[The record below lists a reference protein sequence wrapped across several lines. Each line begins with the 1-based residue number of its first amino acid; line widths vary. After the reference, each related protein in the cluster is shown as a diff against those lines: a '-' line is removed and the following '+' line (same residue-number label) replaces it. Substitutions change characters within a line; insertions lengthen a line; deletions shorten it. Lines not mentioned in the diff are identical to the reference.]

1 MIFPHQVEDYYLPF
15 FFEGIDRIVNGIEM
29 RFDQPGFQTYK
40 KLENVLLKAANKESY
55 DDDIEFITQL
65 YGSDLNLQ
73 QLKLHL
79 NILSSILPQS
89 SIAYDLSSIVE
100 FIKKLSPIQ
109 KALIPQVHCLV
120 SLVLVMPA
128 TNATSERSFSA
139 LRRVK
144 TFLRT
149 TMTQLQLNNAMILF
163 VHRNLT
169 DKINLVEL
177 GNEFIRGSEPG
188 LPKASRPVRPA

>member
-1 MIFPHQVEDYYLPF
+1 MLMQRLPIRVTQT
-15 FFEGIDRIVNGIEM
+15 GNM
-29 RFDQPGFQTYK
+29 PLSCRFSAHEAFQTYK

-79 NILSSILPQS
+79 NILSSNLPQS

-100 FIKKLSPIQ
+100 FIKKLSLIQ

-120 SLVLVMPA
+120 WSCQPQM
-128 TNATSERSFSA
+128 
-139 LRRVK
+139 
-144 TFLRT
+144 
-149 TMTQLQLNNAMILF
+149 LNYF
-163 VHRNLT
+163 
-169 DKINLVEL
+169 
-177 GNEFIRGSEPG
+177 
-188 LPKASRPVRPA
+188 

>member
-1 MIFPHQVEDYYLPF
+1 MTVKTLKSLRTDESFQAYCELVQKTAYELEVESPSLPRKRSAPRRYDSKGNEDAFPHHVEDYYRPF

-29 RFDQPGFQTYK
+29 RFEQPGFQTYK
-40 KLENVLLKAANKESY
+40 QLQNVLLKPANKESY

-79 NILSSILPQS
+79 NILSSNLPQS
-89 SIAYDLSSIVE
+89 SIAYYLSSIVE

-109 KALIPQVHCLV
+109 KALISQVHCLV
-120 SLVLVMPA
+120 SLILVMPA

-139 LRRVK
+139 LR
-144 TFLRT
+144 
-149 TMTQLQLNNAMILF
+149 
-163 VHRNLT
+163 
-169 DKINLVEL
+169 
-177 GNEFIRGSEPG
+177 
-188 LPKASRPVRPA
+188 

>member
-1 MIFPHQVEDYYLPF
+1 
-15 FFEGIDRIVNGIEM
+15 M

-79 NILSSILPQS
+79 NILFSNLPQS
-89 SIAYDLSSIVE
+89 SIAYDLIVE

-120 SLVLVMPA
+120 SLILVMPA
-128 TNATSERSFSA
+128 TNARD
-139 LRRVK
+139 
-144 TFLRT
+144 
-149 TMTQLQLNNAMILF
+149 
-163 VHRNLT
+163 H
-169 DKINLVEL
+169 LVRCVE
-177 GNEFIRGSEPG
+177 
-188 LPKASRPVRPA
+188 SRPFYEQR

>member
-1 MIFPHQVEDYYLPF
+1 MDASSVSDTDSKSHTSPGRFTYQNESLQEKCCEKKFSNSLKWPWLHYREENDSVSCYTCLKAK
-15 FFEGIDRIVNGIEM
+15 
-29 RFDQPGFQTYK
+29 FDQPGFQTYK
-40 KLENVLLKAANKESY
+40 NVLLKAENKESY

-79 NILSSILPQS
+79 NILSSNLPQS

-120 SLVLVMPA
+120 SLILVMPA

-149 TMTQLQLNNAMILF
+149 TMTTATKQLDDF
-163 VHRNLT
+163 VR
-169 DKINLVEL
+169 
-177 GNEFIRGSEPG
+177 S
-188 LPKASRPVRPA
+188 

>member
-1 MIFPHQVEDYYLPF
+1 
-15 FFEGIDRIVNGIEM
+15 M
-29 RFDQPGFQTYK
+29 RFDRPGFQTYK
-40 KLENVLLKAANKESY
+40 KLENALLKAANKESY

-73 QLKLHL
+73 QLNL
-79 NILSSILPQS
+79 NILSSNLPQS
-89 SIAYDLSSIVE
+89 NIAYDLSSIVE

-120 SLVLVMPA
+120 SLILVMPA

-149 TMTQLQLNNAMILF
+149 TMTQLRLNNSMILS
-163 VHRNLT
+163 VHSNLT
-169 DKINLVEL
+169 DKIN
-177 GNEFIRGSEPG
+177 
-188 LPKASRPVRPA
+188 

>member
-1 MIFPHQVEDYYLPF
+1 
-15 FFEGIDRIVNGIEM
+15 M

-73 QLKLHL
+73 QLKLYL
-79 NILSSILPQS
+79 NILSSNLPQS

-120 SLVLVMPA
+120 SLILVMPA
-128 TNATSERSFSA
+128 TNATSERSYSA
-139 LRRVK
+139 LCRVK

-149 TMTQLQLNNAMILF
+149 TMTQLRLNNSIILF
-163 VHRNLT
+163 VHSNLT

-177 GNEFIRGSEPG
+177 GNKFIRGSEYCQILFG
-188 LPKASRPVRPA
+188 KFMLTD